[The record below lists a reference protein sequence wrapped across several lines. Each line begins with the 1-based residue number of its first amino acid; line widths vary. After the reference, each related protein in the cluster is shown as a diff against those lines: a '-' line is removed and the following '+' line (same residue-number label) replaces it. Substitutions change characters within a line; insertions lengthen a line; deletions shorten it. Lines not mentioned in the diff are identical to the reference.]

1 MSDSHIDVNDGGS
14 HCQVLVFEFV
24 AERAAKTKIADLLIA
39 KIFSLNLENSFFCH
53 TLLSEVVLLSLP
65 FWIG

>member
-1 MSDSHIDVNDGGS
+1 MGNLEASFSRKFV
-14 HCQVLVFEFV
+14 EFV

-39 KIFSLNLENSFFCH
+39 KIFFLNSENSFFCH
-53 TLLSEVVLLSLP
+53 TLLSEVVLFSLP